1 MSNIRW
7 RVNLWRMPH
16 ANVGTVDQTH
26 SLMVRERV
34 SANSALKYATRV
46 RILLDRAEVKHPVII
61 AVVVVQELLRIF
73 SAIAI
78 EALEAS
84 GRVSHNYDIVGNVC
98 QILKNSGELGFSLR
112 FTGVECAYL
121 TRGQVLH
128 LCSGPCFRRQGGVQ
142 SLS

>member
-1 MSNIRW
+1 MSELRHETCCSSARNIRW

-34 SANSALKYATRV
+34 SANSALKYATGV
-46 RILLDRAEVKHPVII
+46 RILLDRAEVKHPVVI

-73 SAIAI
+73 STIAI

-84 GRVSHNYDIVGNVC
+84 GRVSHDYDIVGNVC
-98 QILKNSGELGFSLR
+98 QILKNSGELGSLR
-112 FTGVECAYL
+112 GSPAWNVRT
-121 TRGQVLH
+121 
-128 LCSGPCFRRQGGVQ
+128 
-142 SLS
+142 